1 MPISFPRTA
10 VIRPDSLEEAEI
22 LLHFLD
28 EYEFRLDGDQKI
40 TDKTIREIWSRD
52 TNTCFDI
59 ETERKNICWCN
70 ESYYREEFEDDY
82 PELMPDENMFMCSVN
97 DFIVFC
103 GGENRFKD
111 FEGVDTDELK
121 AFLFS

>member
-28 EYEFRLDGDQKI
+28 EYEFRLDGDQEI

-82 PELMPDENMFMCSVN
+82 PELMPDEKYVHVLC
-97 DFIVFC
+97 
-103 GGENRFKD
+103 
-111 FEGVDTDELK
+111 
-121 AFLFS
+121 